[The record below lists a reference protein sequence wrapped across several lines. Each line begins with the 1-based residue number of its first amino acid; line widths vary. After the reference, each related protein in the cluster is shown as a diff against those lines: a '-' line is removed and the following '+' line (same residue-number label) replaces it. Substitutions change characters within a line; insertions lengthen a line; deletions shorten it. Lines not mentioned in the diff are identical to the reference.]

1 MGRTRLTG
9 FFVLSVVPM
18 IASFLV
24 FRLIGDGAQGKAASL
39 GVVSS
44 GDGDKH
50 ALVAAADRVLYEAKR
65 SGKNQTRRG
74 SAQTANVFSGE

>member
-1 MGRTRLTG
+1 MDRTRLTG
-9 FFVLSVVPM
+9 FCLH
-18 IASFLV
+18 
-24 FRLIGDGAQGKAASL
+24 
-39 GVVSS
+39 VVSS

-50 ALVAAADRVLYEAKR
+50 GLVAATDRVLYEAKR